1 MAIFNNQD
9 PQRENNVG
17 QFGATDESIGAYKQ
31 AAEYAKDAEYWAKLS
46 QQGIESIDE
55 LLKVVEELYKKG
67 ELQAEEIEQLKQDF
81 ADQDARLMQLISETH
96 SAVTDANNA
105 IQIIDQK
112 IIEVQK
118 QLDILLAMDV
128 QVATLPPGTPASGS
142 FDPTTGLIS
151 LGIPEGEPGKD
162 GSVTDLSTAPTGVP
176 DPDDWGFYVESTD
189 NTVHKAKMS
198 DIAKT
203 FPSVQSISYN
213 GGSQKEIG
221 DIDITK
227 TKLGLGNV
235 LDVASYSKTESDN
248 TNKGYIKTYPDKT
261 TADADAKNR
270 KVGETILI
278 WNGTSYDFYSIES
291 GASGN
296 KLSDAPT
303 KTEKRIVTVNL
314 KEPDSTGNIDI
325 TVPTGNPSLYLGE
338 LLMFPYDPDQPV
350 TYQGVLPA
358 DGRLLNRAGNEDL
371 VASLIGGKLP
381 VVSELEW
388 QAGAKTYFSWG
399 PDGTSTTGTQ
409 LRLPDWTGGTAI
421 RSPDSAN
428 DTGYD
433 GSALAQIPYVATVNG
448 KAPDDSGAITLVAN
462 DIGAIPS
469 TAVVS
474 VSQGGTGASDTV
486 TARTNLGVDSL
497 LVNGAETFV
506 QSPNKAYKT
515 SISDS
520 GVFSVKSSA
529 GAVTAIPVESGGTGS
544 VTAVGA
550 RANLGLKSGA
560 VNDVGTSGATIPLLN
575 SNNTWSGV
583 QTFSSII
590 SGSVSG
596 TATNV
601 TGTVLLNNGGTG
613 STTAAGARSNLG
625 LGTSATKNTG
635 TTSNDVMQPG
645 MFGLGLANGAIVT
658 NSTAFS
664 SLVNDNFTTQGMG
677 LCAFRNDATVTVGD
691 TPFYQY
697 SPSLFFRTR
706 DTFAVLNFHFNGGP
720 IRVFAG
726 GITETNLITSTN
738 GRTLWDTKNTA
749 VDSNGFIKVASPIV
763 KIFTGGKYETN
774 DESEGVTVTRLD
786 VGQYLIEGCK
796 ALNSDAAWGGIDGG
810 FEIPTD
816 RNKQP
821 MIWLDYEVNADGSV
835 LVKTYHRTHPDAPAF
850 ARNERDDVSNGDP
863 VDIPRDQFVSVRVEM
878 PDDSPYNQKLRAA
891 EQAITA
897 GMDEKVGLGNS

>member
-67 ELQAEEIEQLKQDF
+67 ELQAEEIKQLKQDF
-81 ADQDARLMQLISETH
+81 AAQDARLMQLISETH

-176 DPDDWGFYVESTD
+176 DPSDWGFYVESTD

-213 GGSQKEIG
+213 GGSQKETG

-235 LDVASYSKTESDN
+235 LDVASYSKTESDDISE
-248 TNKGYIKTYPDKT
+248 GYIKTYPDKA
-261 TADADAKNR
+261 TADTDAKNR
-270 KVGETILI
+270 KVGETVLI

-371 VASLIGGKLP
+371 VASLISGKLP
-381 VVSELEW
+381 VVSETEW

-399 PDGTSTTGTQ
+399 PEGTSTTGTQ

-421 RSPDSAN
+421 RSPDAAG
-428 DTGYD
+428 DLGYD
-433 GSALAQIPYVATVNG
+433 GSALSQIPYVATVNG
-448 KAPDDSGAITLVAN
+448 KAPNDTGAITLVAN

-474 VSQGGTGASDTV
+474 ISQGGTSASDVDTARVNLGLDVISQNKSGGYTYLQSPSKDYHFVIGNDGTAVVQTKSGTNVPWPVANGGTGAS
-486 TARTNLGVDSL
+486 
-497 LVNGAETFV
+497 
-506 QSPNKAYKT
+506 
-515 SISDS
+515 
-520 GVFSVKSSA
+520 
-529 GAVTAIPVESGGTGS
+529 
-544 VTAVGA
+544 TAVGA
-550 RANLGLKSGA
+550 RTNLGLKSGA
-560 VNDVGTSGATIPLLN
+560 VNDVGTSGATIPLLSGDN
-575 SNNTWSGV
+575 IWSGA
-583 QTFSSII
+583 QTFSSTI
-590 SGSVSG
+590 SGSVNG

-601 TGTVLLNNGGTG
+601 TGTVLIENGGTG
-613 STTAAGARSNLG
+613 ATTAAAARSNLG
-625 LGTSATKNTG
+625 VAYGSSAGTVAQGNDFRLGTIDGKTGGAIVGGVLAKRLSDANPASGGELASVIQGSSAVLSQFHMFTQMAGSTRYGFFRVWDSSTYKDWYFDHSSGNAYAPSSWVNNSDIRIKENVKPIEDPLGKMKKIRGYTWTRKDDQMKG
-635 TTSNDVMQPG
+635 N
-645 MFGLGLANGAIVT
+645 FGLGFVAQEIQEILPEAV
-658 NSTAFS
+658 FS
-664 SLVNDNFTTQGMG
+664 S
-677 LCAFRNDATVTVGD
+677 
-691 TPFYQY
+691 
-697 SPSLFFRTR
+697 
-706 DTFAVLNFHFNGGP
+706 H
-720 IRVFAG
+720 
-726 GITETNLITSTN
+726 E
-738 GRTLWDTKNTA
+738 
-749 VDSNGFIKVASPIV
+749 
-763 KIFTGGKYETN
+763 
-774 DESEGVTVTRLD
+774 
-786 VGQYLIEGCK
+786 
-796 ALNSDAAWGGIDGG
+796 
-810 FEIPTD
+810 
-816 RNKQP
+816 
-821 MIWLDYEVNADGSV
+821 GSV
-835 LVKTYHRTHPDAPAF
+835 KVNGEAIENPLAISPGEIAAALHHEAILVL
-850 ARNERDDVSNGDP
+850 
-863 VDIPRDQFVSVRVEM
+863 M
-878 PDDSPYNQKLRAA
+878 
-891 EQAITA
+891 
-897 GMDEKVGLGNS
+897 EKVEQLTAQVQELQNK

>member
-1 MAIFNNQD
+1 MPIFNNQD

-67 ELQAEEIEQLKQDF
+67 ELQAEEIEQLKKDF
-81 ADQDARLMQLISETH
+81 ANQDARLMQLISETNN
-96 SAVTDANNA
+96 AVNGANNS
-105 IQIIDQK
+105 IQIMDQK

-128 QVATLPPGTPASGS
+128 SVSTLPPGTPASGS

-162 GSVTDLSTAPTGVP
+162 GSVTDLSIAPTGVP

-248 TNKGYIKTYPDKT
+248 ISEGYIKTYPDKS
-261 TADADAKNR
+261 TADTDAKNR

-291 GASGN
+291 DTNGN
-296 KLSDAPT
+296 KLSDTPT
-303 KTEKRIVTVNL
+303 KSEKRIVTVNL
-314 KEPDSTGNIDI
+314 KEPDSTGNVDI

-358 DGRLLNRAGNEDL
+358 DGRLLSRAGNEDL
-371 VASLIGGKLP
+371 VASLISGKLP
-381 VVSELEW
+381 VVSETEW

-399 PDGTSTTGTQ
+399 PGGTSTTGDKI
-409 LRLPDWTGGTAI
+409 RLPDWTGGTAI
-421 RSPDSAN
+421 RSPDAAG
-428 DTGYD
+428 DLGYD
-433 GSALAQIPYVATVNG
+433 GSALAQIPYIATING
-448 KAPDDSGAITLVAN
+448 KSPDDAGSVSVSAN

-474 VSQGGTGASDTV
+474 ISQGGTGATDIV
-486 TARTNLGVDSL
+486 AARTNLELDVVSQNKAGGYTYL
-497 LVNGAETFV
+497 
-506 QSPNKAYKT
+506 QSPGKLYQFVIGDN
-515 SISDS
+515 
-520 GVFSVKSSA
+520 GSA
-529 GAVTAIPVESGGTGS
+529 TVQTSGGTNIHWPLS
-544 VTAVGA
+544 VGGTGASSAVEA

-560 VNDVGTSGATIPLLN
+560 VNDVGTSGSSIPLL
-575 SNNTWSGV
+575 SGNNTWSGS
-583 QTFSSII
+583 QTFSSTIN
-590 SGSVSG
+590 GSVNG

-601 TGTVLLNNGGTG
+601 TGTVLLSNGGTG
-613 STTAAGARSNLG
+613 ATTAASARSNLG
-625 LGTSATKNTG
+625 VAYGNSSGTVAQGNDPRLGTIEGKTGGGVVGDSFFKNIQNTLPAVGAVVASTVQNTAGG
-635 TTSNDVMQPG
+635 TPVQMNMFCQVAEQGQRYGFLRLWQDSSYKDWYMDYNSGNAYAPASWVNNSDIRIKENVKPIEDPLDKMKKVRGYTWTRKDDQMKGN
-645 MFGLGLANGAIVT
+645 FGLGFVAQEIQEILPEAV
-658 NSTAFS
+658 FS
-664 SLVNDNFTTQGMG
+664 S
-677 LCAFRNDATVTVGD
+677 
-691 TPFYQY
+691 
-697 SPSLFFRTR
+697 
-706 DTFAVLNFHFNGGP
+706 H
-720 IRVFAG
+720 
-726 GITETNLITSTN
+726 
-738 GRTLWDTKNTA
+738 
-749 VDSNGFIKVASPIV
+749 VDSVKVNGEAIENPLAISPGEIAA
-763 KIFTGGKYETN
+763 
-774 DESEGVTVTRLD
+774 
-786 VGQYLIEGCK
+786 
-796 ALNSDAAWGGIDGG
+796 ALHH
-810 FEIPTD
+810 E
-816 RNKQP
+816 
-821 MIWLDYEVNADGSV
+821 
-835 LVKTYHRTHPDAPAF
+835 
-850 ARNERDDVSNGDP
+850 
-863 VDIPRDQFVSVRVEM
+863 
-878 PDDSPYNQKLRAA
+878 
-891 EQAITA
+891 AILA
-897 GMDEKVGLGNS
+897 LMEKVEQLTAQVQELQNK

>member
-151 LGIPEGEPGKD
+151 LGIPEGNPGKD
-162 GSVTDLSTAPTGVP
+162 GSVKDLDTAPIGVP

-189 NTVHKAKMS
+189 NIVHKAKMS

-203 FPSVQSISYN
+203 FPSVQSVSYN
-213 GGSQKEIG
+213 GGNQKETG
-221 DIDITK
+221 DINITK

-261 TADADAKNR
+261 TADTDAKNR

-291 GASGN
+291 NTNGN
-296 KLSDAPT
+296 KLSDTPT
-303 KTEKRIVTVNL
+303 KSEKRIVTVNL

-325 TVPTGNPSLYLGE
+325 IVPTGNPSLYLGE

-358 DGRLLNRAGNEDL
+358 DGRLLSRVGNEDL
-371 VASLIGGKLP
+371 VASLISGKLP

-421 RSPDSAN
+421 RSPDAVG
-428 DTGYD
+428 DLGYD
-433 GSALAQIPYVATVNG
+433 GSALSQIPYVATVNG
-448 KAPDDSGAITLVAN
+448 KAPNDTGAITLVAN

-474 VSQGGTGASDTV
+474 ISQGGTGASDTV

-497 LVNGAETFV
+497 LISGTETFV

-529 GAVTAIPVESGGTGS
+529 GAITAIPVESGGTGAA
-544 VTAVGA
+544 TAVGA
-550 RANLGLKSGA
+550 RTNLGLKSGS

-575 SNNTWSGV
+575 GNNTWSGS
-583 QTFSSII
+583 QTFSSTIN
-590 SGSVSG
+590 GSVNG
-596 TATNV
+596 TSTNV
-601 TGTVLLNNGGTG
+601 TGTVLLANGGTG
-613 STTAAGARSNLG
+613 ATTAAAARSNLG
-625 LGTSATKNTG
+625 VAYGTSAGTVTEGNDSRLNTVSGKSGGSITSQITVEGAVFAATK
-635 TTSNDVMQPG
+635 SASDP
-645 MFGLGLANGAIVT
+645 ANGTEV
-658 NSTAFS
+658 SGPAFS
-664 SLVNDNFTTQGMG
+664 SNYIVN
-677 LCAFRNDATVTVGD
+677 
-691 TPFYQY
+691 
-697 SPSLFFRTR
+697 
-706 DTFAVLNFHFNGGP
+706 
-720 IRVFAG
+720 
-726 GITETNLITSTN
+726 GITRAITGLAGKYKWGDSNARGQLDVALINDSGTYVRGATYIFGGDGNATAPGTWAPNSDERLKYDIN
-738 GRTLWDTKNTA
+738 RIDNPLEKMKQIRGVSWKRLDGVAPGIGFIAQEVKNVFPDNVFVSGDRTLTDGTVVKDVLSPDT
-749 VDSNGFIKVASPIV
+749 SGVAA
-763 KIFTGGKYETN
+763 
-774 DESEGVTVTRLD
+774 
-786 VGQYLIEGCK
+786 
-796 ALNSDAAWGGIDGG
+796 ALHH
-810 FEIPTD
+810 E
-816 RNKQP
+816 
-821 MIWLDYEVNADGSV
+821 
-835 LVKTYHRTHPDAPAF
+835 
-850 ARNERDDVSNGDP
+850 
-863 VDIPRDQFVSVRVEM
+863 
-878 PDDSPYNQKLRAA
+878 
-891 EQAITA
+891 AILA
-897 GMDEKVGLGNS
+897 LMEKVEQLTAQVQELQNK

>member
-67 ELQAEEIEQLKQDF
+67 ELQAEEIKQLKQDF
-81 ADQDARLMQLISETH
+81 AAQDARLMQLISETH

-151 LGIPEGEPGKD
+151 LGIPEGNPGKD
-162 GSVTDLSTAPTGVP
+162 GSVKDLDTAPIGVP
-176 DPDDWGFYVESTD
+176 DPNDWGFYVESTD
-189 NTVHKAKMS
+189 NIVHKAKMS

-203 FPSVQSISYN
+203 FPSVQSVSYN
-213 GGSQKEIG
+213 GGSQKETG
-221 DIDITK
+221 DINITK

-248 TNKGYIKTYPDKT
+248 INKGYIKTYTDKT
-261 TADADAKNR
+261 TADADATNR
-270 KVGETILI
+270 KVGETVLI
-278 WNGTSYDFYSIES
+278 WNGTSYDFYSIKS
-291 GASGN
+291 NTNGN
-296 KLSDAPT
+296 KLSDTPT
-303 KTEKRIVTVNL
+303 KSEKRIVTVNL
-314 KEPDSTGNIDI
+314 KKPDSTGNIDI

-358 DGRLLNRAGNEDL
+358 DGRLLSRAGNKDL
-371 VASLIGGKLP
+371 VASLISGKLP

-399 PDGTSTTGTQ
+399 PGGTSTTGTQ

-448 KAPDDSGAITLVAN
+448 KAPDDSGSITLVAN

-474 VSQGGTGASDTV
+474 VSKGGTGASDVV
-486 TARTNLGVDSL
+486 TARTNLGIDPL
-497 LVNGAETFV
+497 LVSGAETFV

-529 GAVTAIPVESGGTGS
+529 GAVTAIPIESGGTGA
-544 VTAVGA
+544 VTAVSA
-550 RANLGLKSGA
+550 RTNLGLKSGA

-575 SNNTWSGV
+575 GNNTWSGA
-583 QTFSSII
+583 QTFSSTI

-601 TGTVLLNNGGTG
+601 TGTVLLANGGTG

-625 LGTSATKNTG
+625 LGDSAIKNTG
-635 TTSNDVMQPG
+635 EGDNNVLVSG
-645 MFGLGLANGAIVT
+645 AFGLGSKNLPVIGDIWDK
-658 NSTAFS
+658 
-664 SLVNDNFTTQGMG
+664 SLGTRFCNVNP
-677 LCAFRNDATVTVGD
+677 AT
-691 TPFYQY
+691 
-697 SPSLFFRTR
+697 S
-706 DTFAVLNFHFNGGP
+706 GGP
-720 IRVFAG
+720 GMYGSGIRLSDRNIGSGATSSSQQSFAA
-726 GITETNLITSTN
+726 LILSGKIIQFMSMADGNDSGWMRIYHTGNT
-738 GRTLWDTKNTA
+738 TLASDGTLKA
-749 VDSNGFIKVASPIV
+749 ASPIV
-763 KIFTGGKYETN
+763 QLFGNGSCQLN
-774 DESEGVTVTRLD
+774 DESEGCAVTRLD
-786 VGQYLIEGCK
+786 IGEYLIEGCTG
-796 ALNSDAAWGGIDGG
+796 LNSDAAWGGIDGG

-878 PDDSPYNQKLRAA
+878 PADSPYNQKLRAA
-891 EQAITA
+891 EQAIAA
-897 GMDEKVGLGNS
+897 GMDEKKSV